1 MAGNVCPFWVG
12 YLLCCP
18 IRRLWHNPDKILG
31 PYICEGM
38 KVLDIG
44 SAMGFFSLPM
54 ARMVGPKGKVICID
68 VQERMLSS
76 LLRRTQRAGL
86 HERIETRVCSKNSF
100 CLEDIEEEIDFA
112 LAFAVV
118 HEVPDCLPFFSQVYR
133 TLRPAGKL
141 LLAESKGRVSGNDFQ
156 KTISAAQV
164 KGLEVT
170 ATPHI
175 RSARAVLLHK
185 PGR

>member
-18 IRRLWHNPDKILG
+18 VRRLWHNPDKILG
-31 PYICEGM
+31 PHICEGM

-54 ARMVGPKGKVICID
+54 ARMVGPEGRVICID
-68 VQERMLSS
+68 VQERMLKS
-76 LLRRTQRAGL
+76 LLKKAQRAGV
-86 HERIETRVCSKNSF
+86 HERIETRLCSKNSF

-118 HEVPDCLPFFSQVYR
+118 HEVPDCSLFFSQVYR
-133 TLRPAGKL
+133 TLRPAGKM
-141 LLAESKGRVSGNDFQ
+141 LLAEPKAHVSANAFE
-156 KTISAAQV
+156 KSISAAKA
-164 KGLEVT
+164 KGLEIT

-175 RSARAVLLHK
+175 RSARAVLLK
-185 PGR
+185 KQS